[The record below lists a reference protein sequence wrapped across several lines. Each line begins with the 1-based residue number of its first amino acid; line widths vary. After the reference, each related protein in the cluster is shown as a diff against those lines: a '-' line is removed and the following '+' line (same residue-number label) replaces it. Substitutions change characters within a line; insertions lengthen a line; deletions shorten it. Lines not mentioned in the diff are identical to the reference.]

1 MQPRRKILMV
11 APEMA
16 PFVKVGGL
24 GDVVGA
30 LSKALDARGHDVR
43 IVMPKYAGL
52 RHAESARADDRPLR
66 VQLGGRSAYA
76 RLWNCELPSSGATCY
91 LLEHNQFYDHPA
103 VYLGPSGNEED
114 NGPRFA
120 FLCRAAIDLC
130 YHLDWIPDVVHCH
143 DWATGLTPIYLNT
156 TELQQP
162 MGRAASLMTL
172 HNMHHQGWFH
182 RNLVD
187 FTGLPPSVFRA
198 DCLESMGE
206 VNMLKGGVYHATKMN
221 TVSPTHAR
229 EIQEP
234 DGGGGLHHVLRY
246 RAADLLGVI
255 NGVDGSEWNPATDDL
270 LPARYSA
277 NDLSGKAICKAAL
290 QQTYGLAVNPDV
302 PLFAVISRLAGQKG
316 LDLLAAIGDR
326 LMASMAIQIAVLGTG
341 DPGLESAFRALAARY
356 PGRFGTHLGFNN
368 ELAHLTE
375 AGADFFLMP
384 SRFEPCGLN
393 QMYSMI
399 YGTPPVVRAT
409 GGLIDTVEQ
418 YIEGQGIGTGFVF
431 EDATPDALYNTI
443 GWACSTY
450 YDRPDEYAK
459 LQQNGMKR
467 DFSWGVSA
475 STYEDIYGWAVEA
488 RNAAFAA
495 QI

>member
-1 MQPRRKILMV
+1 MEPRRKILMV

-24 GDVVGA
+24 ADVVGA

-43 IVMPKYAGL
+43 IVMPKYAGMA
-52 RHAESARADDRPLR
+52 HADLAQPRNRPLR
-66 VQLGGRSAYA
+66 VRLGRQDRYA
-76 RLWNCELPSSGATCY
+76 RLWDCAVPGSAATCY
-91 LLEHNQFYDHPA
+91 FLEFNQYYDHAA
-103 VYLGPSGNEED
+103 VYVGPSGEESH
-114 NGPRFA
+114 NGQRFT

-130 YHLDWIPDVVHCH
+130 YHLNWIPDVVHCH
-143 DWATGLTPIYLNT
+143 DWAAGLTPVYLNT
-156 TELQQP
+156 TELDQP

-172 HNMHHQGWFH
+172 HNMHHQGCFH
-182 RNLVD
+182 RDLVE
-187 FTGLPPSVFRA
+187 FAGLPQSVFRV
-198 DCLESMGE
+198 DGLESMGE
-206 VNMLKGGVYHATKMN
+206 VNMLKGGVYHATKIN

-255 NGVDGSEWNPATDDL
+255 NGVDCSEWNPQSDAL

-277 NDLSGKAICKAAL
+277 NDLRGKAVCKAAA
-290 QQTYGLAVNPDV
+290 QTAYGLERQADV
-302 PLFAVISRLAGQKG
+302 PLFAVISRLVGQKG

-326 LMASMAIQIAVLGTG
+326 LMANMNIQIAVLGTG
-341 DPGLESAFRALAARY
+341 DRALESAFRALAARHC
-356 PGRFGTHLGFNN
+356 GRFGTHLGFNN
-368 ELAHLTE
+368 QLAHLTE
-375 AGADFFLMP
+375 AGADFFVMP

-399 YGTPPVVRAT
+399 YGTPPIVRAT
-409 GGLIDTVEQ
+409 GGLMDSVDQ
-418 YIEGQGIGTGFVF
+418 YIEGQGGGTGFVF
-431 EDATPDALYNTI
+431 EDATADALYYTI

-459 LQQNGMKR
+459 LQQNGMLR
-467 DFSWGVSA
+467 DFTWGASA
-475 STYEDIYGWAVEA
+475 TAYEDLYRWAVLS
-488 RNAAFAA
+488 RNSAFAV
-495 QI
+495 